1 MHGHYGLG
9 FIVEKQC
16 GINKED
22 NQEGGLA
29 GLAEISLL
37 EVDRQR

>member
-1 MHGHYGLG
+1 MDWDLLLKSS
-9 FIVEKQC
+9 V
-16 GINKED
+16 INKED